1 MERLERSPLGL
12 RLARGAFWGLMGG
25 ITARGFG
32 LCASILVARML
43 GRVGYGELGIVQ
55 ATVGMFGTFAAF
67 GVGLTATKYVGELR
81 RRDPARAGG
90 IVALSSAMA
99 WLAGG
104 LMCCVVLVVA
114 PWLATHTL
122 AAPHLG
128 RILRISSLLLL
139 TGAVD
144 GAQTG
149 ALAGFEAFRRI
160 ARVNLLAGAATFP
173 LMVGGAWWLG
183 LDGAVIGL
191 VASQA
196 TSTLLSYRAL
206 RAEAAASSIQVSW
219 TTTGKE
225 WRVLFAF
232 SLPAFTSSVLVGP
245 VYWLCTARLV
255 NQADGYTQMGLFN
268 AANQWFGALLFLP
281 GVLGQAALPIMSE
294 HSRHGDRA
302 RLRTILA
309 FYVRLSGLVVLPL
322 VLCGAIASPYVMA
335 WYGPAFREA
344 WPTLIVVLVTA
355 GLLAVLN
362 PVGQVI
368 AALGRMWAGTLMNLG
383 WAASF
388 LLLTFLLVPWGAL
401 GLAWARLTA
410 YLLHAVWT
418 LAFARVLLARD
429 WRAS

>member
-1 MERLERSPLGL
+1 
-12 RLARGAFWGLMGG
+12 
-25 ITARGFG
+25 
-32 LCASILVARML
+32 
-43 GRVGYGELGIVQ
+43 
-55 ATVGMFGTFAAF
+55 
-67 GVGLTATKYVGELR
+67 
-81 RRDPARAGG
+81 
-90 IVALSSAMA
+90 
-99 WLAGG
+99 
-104 LMCCVVLVVA
+104 
-114 PWLATHTL
+114 
-122 AAPHLG
+122 
-128 RILRISSLLLL
+128 
-139 TGAVD
+139 
-144 GAQTG
+144 
-149 ALAGFEAFRRI
+149 
-160 ARVNLLAGAATFP
+160 
-173 LMVGGAWWLG
+173 
-183 LDGAVIGL
+183 
-191 VASQA
+191 
-196 TSTLLSYRAL
+196 
-206 RAEAAASSIQVSW
+206 
-219 TTTGKE
+219 
-225 WRVLFAF
+225 
-232 SLPAFTSSVLVGP
+232 
-245 VYWLCTARLV
+245 
-255 NQADGYTQMGLFN
+255 MGLFN

-281 GVLGQAALPIMSE
+281 GVLGQAALPILSE

-344 WPTLIVVLVTA
+344 WPTLIVILVTA